1 MMLCHVADKIIK
13 CHVVVQRSRIPFTI
27 GCGLLVLVF
36 VKYIVNHR
44 NKLLSPLALLPV
56 QRYILLLSL
65 CQLYSLLAPLYS
77 LLHVI
82 ASFILPCVNSIYYLC
97 IMKTTT
103 TFHIR
108 QYGRTELALLYS
120 PTLSPS
126 AAWRKLKLWIDI
138 NQRLT
143 ERLHNLGYQHS
154 LFRSFTP
161 LQVSAIVEELGE
173 PF

>member
-1 MMLCHVADKIIK
+1 
-13 CHVVVQRSRIPFTI
+13 
-27 GCGLLVLVF
+27 
-36 VKYIVNHR
+36 
-44 NKLLSPLALLPV
+44 
-56 QRYILLLSL
+56 
-65 CQLYSLLAPLYS
+65 
-77 LLHVI
+77 
-82 ASFILPCVNSIYYLC
+82 
-97 IMKTTT
+97 MKTTT

-161 LQVSAIVEELGE
+161 LQVSAIVDELGE